1 MLNVNPLKEDF
12 HLEFSAFLKSIV
24 SVFVLGGRGSIWPD
38 WSTGRKSEEA
48 CVMDHVFSQVFCV
61 DPLSLSSLP
70 IEHMSMQVLLGTLIV
85 AACKREYYDE
95 TFLLLVFPTK
105 HSSWMVFCANKALVK
120 RRHLNV
126 SAKTPLV

>member
-12 HLEFSAFLKSIV
+12 HLDFSAFLKSIV

-61 DPLSLSSLP
+61 DPLSLITTNRTHVNASASGDINCCGL
-70 IEHMSMQVLLGTLIV
+70 QTRVL
-85 AACKREYYDE
+85 
-95 TFLLLVFPTK
+95 
-105 HSSWMVFCANKALVK
+105 
-120 RRHLNV
+120 
-126 SAKTPLV
+126 